1 LTPGDQKGISTLT
14 ARTATED
21 KDVLFMATAMV
32 GVRMVPRLP
41 EQLKKRV
48 RRIEAAAHRGSVGE
62 DGQARGR
69 TTTPARKEG
78 RVLGLLQTR
87 AKTAA
92 ATEASRWRRR
102 CTGKARRRPDGV

>member
-78 RVLGLLQTR
+78 RAVTLGLLQTR
-87 AKTAA
+87 TDDD
-92 ATEASRWRRR
+92 E
-102 CTGKARRRPDGV
+102 